1 MIKLNLFIPL
11 EKLFLNQKKLIK
23 QLKKGNSLA
32 YSYLVDL
39 HYKELCN
46 YATSLA
52 RDVFKSED
60 IVQNVIVRMW
70 QQREKLNSNIS
81 IKNYLYKSVYNEFID
96 QYRKDLSISVL
107 ERKYIEGIDSFIEVE
122 EEDETKRLISLV
134 EKEIEQLP
142 DKCKETF
149 LLSKKNGLTYREI
162 ADYQNLSVNTVEK
175 QMVKAFS
182 ILRKKLKDK
191 MTSVLFILFGKVKT

>member
-1 MIKLNLFIPL
+1 MQ
-11 EKLFLNQKKLIK
+11 KLFSNQKKLIK
-23 QLKKGNSLA
+23 HLKKGNSLA
-32 YSYLVDL
+32 YSYLVGL
-39 HYKELCN
+39 YYKELCN

-52 RDVFKSED
+52 RDDFKSED

-70 QQREKLNSNIS
+70 QQREKLNTNIL

-107 ERKYIEGIDSFIEVE
+107 EKKYIEVLDSFIEVKE
-122 EEDETKRLISLV
+122 ENETKRLITLV

-142 DKCKETF
+142 NKCKETF

-162 ADYQNLSVNTVEK
+162 ADYQNVSVNTVEK

-191 MTSVLFILFGKVKT
+191 MTSLLFILFGKVKT

>member
-1 MIKLNLFIPL
+1 MQ
-11 EKLFLNQKKLIK
+11 KLFSNQKELIK
-23 QLKKGNSLA
+23 HLKKGNSLA
-32 YSYLVDL
+32 YSYLVGL
-39 HYKELCN
+39 YYKELCN

-52 RDVFKSED
+52 RDDFKSED

-70 QQREKLNSNIS
+70 QQREKLNTNIL

-107 ERKYIEGIDSFIEVE
+107 EKKYIEVLDSFIEVKE
-122 EEDETKRLISLV
+122 ENETKRLITLV

-142 DKCKETF
+142 NKCKETF

-162 ADYQNLSVNTVEK
+162 ADYQNVSVNTVEK

-191 MTSVLFILFGKVKT
+191 MTSLLFILFGKVKT

>member
-1 MIKLNLFIPL
+1 MFSN
-11 EKLFLNQKKLIK
+11 EKKLIK
-23 QLKKGNSLA
+23 HLKKGNSLA
-32 YSYLVDL
+32 YSYLVGL
-39 HYKELCN
+39 YYKELCN

-52 RDVFKSED
+52 RDDFKSED

-70 QQREKLNSNIS
+70 QQREKLNTNIS

-107 ERKYIEGIDSFIEVE
+107 ERKYIEVLDSFIEVKE
-122 EEDETKRLISLV
+122 ENETKRLITLV
-134 EKEIEQLP
+134 EKEIEQFP
-142 DKCKETF
+142 NKCKETF

-162 ADYQNLSVNTVEK
+162 ADYQNVSVNTVEK

-191 MTSVLFILFGKVKT
+191 MTSLLFILFGKVKT

>member
-1 MIKLNLFIPL
+1 MQ
-11 EKLFLNQKKLIK
+11 KLFSNQKKLIK
-23 QLKKGNSLA
+23 HLKKGNRLA
-32 YSYLVDL
+32 YSYLVGL
-39 HYKELCN
+39 YFKELCN

-52 RDVFKSED
+52 RDDFKSED

-70 QQREKLNSNIS
+70 QQREKLNTNIL

-107 ERKYIEGIDSFIEVE
+107 ERKYIEVLDSFIEVKE
-122 EEDETKRLISLV
+122 ENETKRLITLV

-142 DKCKETF
+142 NKCKETF

-162 ADYQNLSVNTVEK
+162 ADYQNVSVNTVEK

-191 MTSVLFILFGKVKT
+191 MTSLLFILFGKVKT

>member
-1 MIKLNLFIPL
+1 MQ
-11 EKLFLNQKKLIK
+11 KLFSNQKKLIK
-23 QLKKGNSLA
+23 HLKKGNSLA
-32 YSYLVDL
+32 YSYLVGL
-39 HYKELCN
+39 YYKELCN

-52 RDVFKSED
+52 RDDFKSED

-70 QQREKLNSNIS
+70 QQREKLNTNIL

-107 ERKYIEGIDSFIEVE
+107 ERKYIEVLDSFIEVKE
-122 EEDETKRLISLV
+122 ENETKRLITLV
-134 EKEIEQLP
+134 KKEIEQLP
-142 DKCKETF
+142 NKCKETF

-162 ADYQNLSVNTVEK
+162 ADYQNVSVNTVEK

-191 MTSVLFILFGKVKT
+191 MTSLLFILFGKVKT